1 MQIDNR
7 LLDDVA
13 RVTSGTLGMLARVKD
28 EIGVL
33 VRQQLDNILG
43 GMELVTREE
52 FEAVKETAAKARAEQ
67 EDLAARVKALEARL
81 ATAEGRPGKAKH
93 PPSRKSGGHETEA

>member
-1 MQIDNR
+1 MQTDNR
-7 LLDDVA
+7 ILDDVA
-13 RVTSGTLGMLARVKD
+13 RMASGTLGMLARVKD

-52 FEAVKETAAKARAEQ
+52 FEAVKEMAAKARA
-67 EDLAARVKALEARL
+67 A
-81 ATAEGRPGKAKH
+81 
-93 PPSRKSGGHETEA
+93 